1 MYLCVPQERRPPSVQ
16 QKSLSGPAFLGRA
29 AAAFAVTFALLFVLL
44 LAACCVPG
52 APVRRNIARSVPLLQ
67 QEGLYPEYGGFKLFQ
82 MDNYTD
88 TIMLFEAAAMDE
100 ADPLTAMMRA
110 TTYNVDNFESM
121 QDDLARYLDARE
133 TGTDLPEDLEP
144 FSYARYWHGYLIWL
158 RPLLAFLTY
167 GQVRLVQYGV
177 LFVLLTLVLARLW
190 KQAGWRP
197 ALWFALSQLAVSVF
211 FVPRQVQFFTTFL
224 VAYAGCAWVLDKRF
238 GPKAPWHLAVGL
250 VVLGTATAFCDLL
263 VTPILTLGL
272 PMAVW
277 LVCVPQRLCSGA
289 RQCAAVIAGS
299 LCWGVGYGVCWALK
313 WVLAGLITG
322 QDVIGDAIHQ
332 MGVRTAADTWHGM
345 ELTWGNIFAFVY
357 QTLQS
362 KGLFWPLVLLAVLCV
377 AAFVLCLRSRDAL
390 LRALP
395 LGLTALMA
403 PVWLA
408 ALRAHSIQHGWFT
421 WRALAPTVFAGLAFV
436 YYSCSLKAG
445 VSRLRHKQ

>member
-16 QKSLSGPAFLGRA
+16 QKSLSAPAFLGRA
-29 AAAFAVTFALLFVLL
+29 AAAFAATFVLLFVLL
-44 LAACCVPG
+44 FAACCVPG
-52 APVRRNIARSVPLLQ
+52 ALVRRNIARSVPLLQ
-67 QEGLYPEYGGFKLFQ
+67 QEGLYPEYFGFKLFQ

-100 ADPLTAMMRA
+100 TDPLTAMMRG
-110 TTYNVDNFESM
+110 TTYNVDNFTSM

-133 TGTDLPEDLEP
+133 TGFDLPDDLEP

-167 GQVRLVQYGV
+167 GQIRLVQYGG
-177 LFVLLTLVLARLW
+177 LFVLLALVLARLW

-211 FVPRQVQFFTTFL
+211 FVPRQVQFFTTFFL
-224 VAYAGCAWVLDKRF
+224 AYAGCAWVLDKRF
-238 GPKAPWHLAVGL
+238 GPRTPFRLAWGL

-263 VTPILTLGL
+263 VTPILTLAL

-289 RQCAAVIAGS
+289 RQCAAVISGS
-299 LCWGVGYGVCWALK
+299 LCWGVGYAVCWALK
-313 WVLAGLITG
+313 WVLAGLVTG
-322 QDVIGDAIHQ
+322 QNVIGDAIHQ
-332 MGVRTAADTWHGM
+332 MGVRTAADTWHGI
-345 ELTWGNIFAFVY
+345 ELTWGNILAFVC
-357 QTLQS
+357 QTLQD

-377 AAFVLCLRSRDAL
+377 AAFLLCLRGRQAL

-436 YYSCSLKAG
+436 YYSCSLRAG
-445 VSRLRHKQ
+445 IRRLRRK

>member
-1 MYLCVPQERRPPSVQ
+1 MQ
-16 QKSLSGPAFLGRA
+16 QKSLSAPAFLGRA
-29 AAAFAVTFALLFVLL
+29 AAAFAATFVLLFVLL
-44 LAACCVPG
+44 FAAYCVPG

-67 QEGLYPEYGGFKLFQ
+67 QEGLYPEYFGFKLFQ

-88 TIMLFEAAAMDE
+88 TIMLFEAAAADE
-100 ADPLTAMMRA
+100 TDPLTAMMVS
-110 TTYNVDNFESM
+110 TTYNVDNFTSM
-121 QDDLARYLDARE
+121 QDDLASYLEARE
-133 TGTDLPEDLEP
+133 EGGDLPAALEP

-158 RPLLAFLTY
+158 RPLLAFLSY
-167 GQVRLVQYGV
+167 GQVRIVQYGV
-177 LFVLLTLVLARLW
+177 LFVLLALVLARLW

-197 ALWFALSQLAVSVF
+197 ALWFVLSQLAVSVF
-211 FVPRQVQFFTTFL
+211 FVPRQVQFFTTFFL
-224 VAYAGCAWVLDKRF
+224 AYAGCAWVLDRRF
-238 GPKAPWHLAVGL
+238 GPRTLVSLAVGL

-277 LVCVPQRLCSGA
+277 LVCVPQRLCAGV
-289 RQCAAVIAGS
+289 RQCAAVISGA

-313 WVLAGLITG
+313 WVLAGLVTG
-322 QDVIGDAIHQ
+322 QDVIGDALHQ
-332 MGVRTAADTWHGM
+332 VGVRTAADTWHGI

-357 QTLQS
+357 DTLQS
-362 KGLFWPLVLLAVLCV
+362 KGLFWPLILLAVLCV
-377 AAFVLCLRSRDAL
+377 AVFVLCLRSRDAL
-390 LRALP
+390 LKALP

-436 YYSCSLKAG
+436 YYACSLKSG
-445 VSRLRHKQ
+445 VRRLRRQR